1 MDNRFLISCVTAEK
15 LYEKIKNLPI
25 IDYHNHLSVD
35 DINNVPYK
43 DIYALWVKP
52 DPYKHRAMRMCG
64 VDEKYITGDALDIE
78 KFCKWC
84 ETVPKLIG
92 HPLSH
97 WTKMEL
103 ELLEI
108 DDMPNLENAKDIYE
122 KCNDYLVKHEFS
134 LKSVIEK
141 YNVEKLCP
149 CVSIMDDLLMFN
161 KDGVCVPSLRGDD
174 VVNIT
179 VNLTGINSLDE
190 YEKMIVARLEQLKN
204 KGCKF
209 TDHALDDGFKY
220 YSDDGNNKERFKRLL
235 DNKASIE
242 DKERLSSYI
251 LKFLAEKYSQMGF
264 VMQIHIGA
272 QRYTSTRLR
281 TLAGGAGGFAT
292 IGNSVDVISLTTFL
306 DDVDKSTGLPKT
318 ILFTLNPSDNALI
331 STLSGSYSKDG
342 VSGLVTQGPAWW
354 WDDHKLG
361 IKKMLENN
369 SVYGLLWNFI
379 GMTTDSRSILSFV
392 RHDYFRRI
400 LCSYL
405 GNSFEKG
412 EYICSFDELLKLA
425 ENMCYYN
432 AKNIVGGR
440 I

>member
-15 LYEKIKNLPI
+15 LYEGIKNLPI

-35 DINNVPYK
+35 DINNVSYK
-43 DIYALWVKP
+43 DIYSLWVKP

-64 VDEKYITGDALDIE
+64 VAEKYITGDATDIE
-78 KFCKWC
+78 KFQKWC

-103 ELLEI
+103 ELL
-108 DDMPNLENAKDIYE
+108 DVYDMPNAQNAKDIYD
-122 KCNDYLVKHEFS
+122 KCNEYLKNNEFS

-149 CVSIMDDLLMFN
+149 CVSIMDDLTMFN
-161 KDGVCVPSLRGDD
+161 KEGVCVPSLRGDD
-174 VVNIT
+174 IVSFTID
-179 VNLTGINSLDE
+179 LTGINSLDE
-190 YEKMIVARLEQLKN
+190 YENLIATRLEMLRD

-209 TDHALDDGFKY
+209 TDHAFDNGFKY
-220 YSDDGNNKERFKRLL
+220 YQDDGKNEERFKRLS
-235 DNKASIE
+235 DNKLERE

-251 LKFLAEKYSQMGF
+251 LKFLAQMYSQMGF

-272 QRYTSTRLR
+272 QRYTSSNLR
-281 TLAGGAGGFAT
+281 KVAGAAGGFAT
-292 IGNSVDVISLTTFL
+292 IGNSVDVTSLTTFL
-306 DDVDKSTGLPKT
+306 DDVDKSSGLPKT
-318 ILFTLNPSDNALI
+318 VLFTLNPADNALI
-331 STLSGSYSKDG
+331 STLSGSYAKDG
-342 VSGLVTQGPAWW
+342 MEGLVTQGPAWW
-354 WDDHKLG
+354 WDDHKQG
-361 IKKMLENN
+361 IEKMLENN

-405 GNSFEKG
+405 GDNFEKG
-412 EYICSFDELLKLA
+412 EYVCSYDELLKLA

-432 AKNIVGGR
+432 AKKAKEE
-440 I
+440 

>member
-1 MDNRFLISCVTAEK
+1 MDNKFLISCVTAEK
-15 LYEKIKNLPI
+15 LYEKIKKLPI

-35 DINNVPYK
+35 DINNMTYK
-43 DIYALWVKP
+43 DIYSLWVKP

-64 VDEKYITGDALDIE
+64 VAEKYITGDAPDIE

-103 ELLEI
+103 ELLGI
-108 DDMPNLENAKDIYE
+108 DEMPNAQNAKDIYE
-122 KCNDYLVKHEFS
+122 KCNEYLANHEFS

-141 YNVEKLCP
+141 YNVEKISP
-149 CVSIMDDLLMFN
+149 CVSIMDDLSMFD

-174 VVNIT
+174 VVSFAIDI
-179 VNLTGINSLDE
+179 TGIGSLDE
-190 YEKMIVARLEQLKN
+190 YKKLIVTRLEQLKN

-209 TDHALDDGFKY
+209 TDHAFDDGFKY
-220 YSDDGNNKERFKRLL
+220 YTDDGKNDERFKRLL
-235 DNKASIE
+235 DNKASVE

-251 LKFLAEKYSQMGF
+251 LKFLVEKYSQMGF
-264 VMQIHIGA
+264 VTQIHIGA
-272 QRYTSTRLR
+272 QRYTSSKLR
-281 TLAGGAGGFAT
+281 AAAGAAGGFAT
-292 IGNSVDVISLTTFL
+292 IGNSVDVVSLTTFL
-306 DDVDKSTGLPKT
+306 DDVDKSTGLPR
-318 ILFTLNPSDNALI
+318 IMLFTLNPADNALI

-342 VSGLVTQGPAWW
+342 MSGLITQGPAWW
-354 WDDHKLG
+354 WDDHKQG
-361 IKKMLENN
+361 IENMLEYN
-369 SVYGLLWNFI
+369 SVYGLLWNFV

-392 RHDYFRRI
+392 RHDYFRRV

-405 GNSFEKG
+405 GNNFEKG
-412 EYICSFDELLKLA
+412 EYVCSYDELLKLA

-432 AKNIVGGR
+432 AKKVEEE
-440 I
+440 